1 VESDLKISNGPHSI
15 EAEEALTSAIL
26 STPEAINT
34 VLADLKPEMFWDPLL
49 QKTFR
54 ACIDIVQ
61 NRGEVDLITVS
72 HELRQRGAGT
82 DDIIRLTDISGNILR
97 DSMAEHYALIIKQ
110 TYILRQYMAFGT
122 EIVETAST
130 EDLQVVAEL
139 AENTIFKL
147 SGMMQKREPL
157 QVGIIV
163 EDKIK
168 EISRAISGEV
178 SLTGVTSGFSN
189 LDHTTGGFR
198 PGELSIIAGRP
209 GMGKTALGLVIA
221 WNAAKEG
228 HPVAYF
234 SCEMSNPELASR
246 FISGASGYTNS
257 ELSQG
262 NCRIEQVCES
272 TVGFL
277 DLPLYVDD
285 TAALTILELRAK
297 CRRLILRY
305 KVELVVVDYL
315 QLMAGQGHNREQ
327 EISYIS
333 RNLKAIAKD
342 LNISIIALSQL
353 NREAESREDKRPRLS
368 DLRESGAIEQ
378 DADRVLM
385 VYRPAYYKTIGPTIN
400 FCGVDT
406 DTKGLLILD
415 ICKNRNG
422 MTGELSL
429 KHNES
434 MTWIHE

>member
-1 VESDLKISNGPHSI
+1 MISNGPHST

-26 STPEAINT
+26 STPEAINN

-54 ACIDIVQ
+54 ACLAIVQ
-61 NRGEVDLITVS
+61 NQGEVDLITVS
-72 HELRQRGAGT
+72 HELRKRGASP
-82 DDIIRLTDISGNILR
+82 DDILRLTDLSGNIFR
-97 DSMAEHYALIIKQ
+97 DSMTEHYALIIKQ
-110 TYILRQYMAFGT
+110 TYLLRQYIVSGT
-122 EIVETAST
+122 SIIESAST
-130 EDLQVVAEL
+130 EDLQVVAEM
-139 AENTIFKL
+139 AENMIFKL
-147 SGMMQKREPL
+147 SGMMQKREPQ

-163 EDKIK
+163 EEKIK
-168 EISRAISGEV
+168 DIARAISGEV
-178 SLTGVTSGFSN
+178 SLTGVPSGFKV
-189 LDHTTGGFR
+189 LDRTTGGFR

-221 WNAAKEG
+221 WKAAKEG

-246 FISGASGYTNS
+246 FISGASGYTNTQ
-257 ELSQG
+257 LSQG
-262 NCRIEQVCES
+262 DCRIEQVCES

-277 DLPLYVDD
+277 DLPLYLDD

-327 EISYIS
+327 EIAYIS

-342 LNISIIALSQL
+342 LGVSIIALSQL
-353 NREAESREDKRPRLS
+353 NREAESRQDKRPRLS

-385 VYRPAYYKTIGPTIN
+385 AYRPAYYKEIGPTIN

-415 ICKNRNG
+415 IVKNRNG

-434 MTWIHE
+434 MTWIYE

>member
-1 VESDLKISNGPHSI
+1 MINNGPCSI

-26 STPEAINT
+26 STPEVINN
-34 VLADLKPEMFWDPLL
+34 VLADLKPEMFHDPLL

-54 ACIDIVQ
+54 ASLDIVQ
-61 NRGEVDLITVS
+61 NQGEVDLVTVS
-72 HELRQRGAGT
+72 HELRKRGASPA
-82 DDIIRLTDISGNILR
+82 DIDRLTELSGNIFR

-110 TYILRQYMAFGT
+110 TYLLRQYIAFGT
-122 EIVETAST
+122 TLIEAAST
-130 EDLQVVAEL
+130 EDLLEVAEM

-157 QVGIIV
+157 QIGVIV

-178 SLTGVTSGFSN
+178 SLTGVPSGFTR
-189 LDHTTGGFR
+189 LDRTTGGFR

-221 WNAAKEG
+221 WNAAKNG

-246 FISGASGYTNS
+246 FISGASGYTNTQ
-257 ELSQG
+257 LSQG

-297 CRRLILRY
+297 CRRLILRH

-327 EISYIS
+327 EIAFIS
-333 RNLKAIAKD
+333 RNLKVIAKD
-342 LNISIIALSQL
+342 LGVSIIALSQL

-385 VYRPAYYKTIGPTIN
+385 VYRPAYYKMNTIR
-400 FCGVDT
+400 FCDMEL
-406 DTKGLLILD
+406 DTKGLLVLD
-415 ICKNRNG
+415 MVKNRNG

-429 KHNES
+429 RHNES
-434 MTWIHE
+434 MSWIYEDN